1 MRSQCRGQHEVV
13 QSSQDLLELGRILA
27 AAPRP
32 WQGQDSQEGEGGGR
46 GGSRRIPGPIRKCV
60 EVRME
65 PYPWCV
71 LGVLCSSVHGL
82 VC

>member
-1 MRSQCRGQHEVV
+1 M
-13 QSSQDLLELGRILA
+13 QSSQDLLEPGRTPA

-32 WQGQDSQEGEGGGR
+32 WQGEDSPKGGGAEEGA
-46 GGSRRIPGPIRKCV
+46 GGSV

-65 PYPWCV
+65 PYPWRV
-71 LGVLCSSVHGL
+71 LGILCSSMRGF

>member
-1 MRSQCRGQHEVV
+1 MQN
-13 QSSQDLLELGRILA
+13 SQDLLELGRTLT

-32 WQGQDSQEGEGGGR
+32 WQGQDSPEGGGAEEGA
-46 GGSRRIPGPIRKCV
+46 GGSV

-71 LGVLCSSVHGL
+71 PGVLCSSMRGL